1 MPERY
6 RAVCLDLLTALLD
19 SWSLWESVAGDAGL
33 GRRWREAS
41 LRLVTQSGAYRPY
54 EPVVSEAAREAGLPE
69 ERAAELLRRWPELEP
84 YPDVAPALRPLAG
97 RLPLVVVTNTSQR
110 LAVVAAARIGVP
122 FTAIVSA
129 ETAGVYKPDPRAY
142 QAGAEAAGG
151 RPEEILFVAGS
162 AHDVTGAGGAG
173 HPVYW
178 VNRRGLPVPEG
189 GAPLAVEASLERLG
203 VVLRG

>member
-1 MPERY
+1 MPDRY

-41 LRLVTQSGAYRPY
+41 LRLVTGSGAYRPY
-54 EPVVSEAAREAGLPE
+54 EPLVAVAAREVGLQE

-84 YPDVAPALRPLAG
+84 YPDVAPALAPLAG

-110 LAVVAAARIGVP
+110 LAEVAAARIGVP

-129 ETAGVYKPDPRAY
+129 ESARVYKPDPRAY
-142 QAGAEAAGG
+142 AAGAEAAGG
-151 RPEEILFVAGS
+151 RPDEVLFVAGS
-162 AHDVTGAGGAG
+162 GHDVTGASVAG

-178 VNRRGLPVPEG
+178 ANRRGLPLPEG
-189 GAPLAVEASLERLG
+189 GAPVAVEPTLARLG
-203 VVLRG
+203 ELVRA